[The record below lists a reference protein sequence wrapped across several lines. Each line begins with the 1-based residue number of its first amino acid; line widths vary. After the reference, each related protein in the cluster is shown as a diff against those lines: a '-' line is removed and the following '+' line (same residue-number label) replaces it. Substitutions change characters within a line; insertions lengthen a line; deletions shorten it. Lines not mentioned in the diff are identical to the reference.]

1 MAARHF
7 GVVGQLLLGEV
18 DIAQDDL
25 RMLGEQG
32 ARLGYPDAAR
42 MPLKQLKSKL
52 FFQLADVQPEGRLRD
67 VGAFRCLG
75 DAAVLQDRQIEPQAP
90 QIHFPLSSQTLA
102 ISYQSWSGF
111 SKLAF
116 GWPDEG
122 CTPVRIC
129 RVSHESWG
137 SQCRQ
142 LQNRYAGVRFLFW
155 TLRPH
160 Q

>member
-67 VGAFRCLG
+67 VGAFRGLG

-90 QIHFPLSSQTLA
+90 QIHFPLSSQTFA
-102 ISYQSWSGF
+102 ITYQSWSGF
-111 SKLAF
+111 SKLTLR
-116 GWPDEG
+116 WPDEG
-122 CTPVRIC
+122 V
-129 RVSHESWG
+129 
-137 SQCRQ
+137 
-142 LQNRYAGVRFLFW
+142 YAGPHLPR
-155 TLRPH
+155 LRRQP
-160 Q
+160 